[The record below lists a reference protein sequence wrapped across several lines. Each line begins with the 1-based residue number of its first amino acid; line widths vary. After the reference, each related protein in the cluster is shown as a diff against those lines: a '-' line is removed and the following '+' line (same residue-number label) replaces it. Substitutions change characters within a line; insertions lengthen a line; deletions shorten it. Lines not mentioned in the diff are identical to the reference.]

1 MCHPP
6 LLSQFP
12 FSLSVPAMGV
22 TAPTANHLLAK
33 RSSTF
38 GGDFNT
44 QQAGRF
50 AKFAA
55 IRRASSYGQQAL
67 GRRSATSDCI
77 LEAEIAERLTVSV
90 MRTMK
95 QASFAPSTVQAV
107 GNGEQP

>member
-1 MCHPP
+1 
-6 LLSQFP
+6 
-12 FSLSVPAMGV
+12 MGV

-55 IRRASSYGQQAL
+55 IRRASSVGQQAL
-67 GRRSATSDCI
+67 GIRLDYRTVVKAQRLLPCFRS
-77 LEAEIAERLTVSV
+77 SV
-90 MRTMK
+90 ELKT
-95 QASFAPSTVQAV
+95 
-107 GNGEQP
+107 